1 MMLAIAIIVT
11 VLFLEAII
19 FLPGILM
26 GIEWS
31 EIFKVVGYIHIALV
45 VMALAIFGLG
55 LLWMAAV

>member
-1 MMLAIAIIVT
+1 MLAIAIIAT

-19 FLPGILM
+19 FIPGILM

-31 EIFKVVGYIHIALV
+31 EIFKIVGYIHIALV

-55 LLWMAAV
+55 LLWMSV